1 MYCKKVEDLS
11 TTPQSIGVSYKK
23 VVPDLKKKKRIN
35 IRPKIMNCVFIKDDY
50 NNSAYQFLMHRSSIE
65 DIHPNTII
73 ESMDVTFFEDVFP
86 FNKAYKNCSL

>member
-1 MYCKKVEDLS
+1 
-11 TTPQSIGVSYKK
+11 
-23 VVPDLKKKKRIN
+23 
-35 IRPKIMNCVFIKDDY
+35 MNCVFIKDDY

-73 ESMDVTFFEDVFP
+73 ESMDVTLFEDVFP